1 MVSTQPLPPP
11 KPPKKQ
17 ENTQQS
23 SRLLSVFC
31 QGHKDLNRPDGL
43 ISLTIVKQAVSF
55 PAVPETFSYHEST
68 RLTTRHLPRKG
79 KDKGKL
85 WAA

>member
-1 MVSTQPLPPP
+1 MNKNNTPTYTEII
-11 KPPKKQ
+11 KKVPRTHRYGLFS
-17 ENTQQS
+17 E
-23 SRLLSVFC
+23 LFW

-43 ISLTIVKQAVSF
+43 LSFTFVKQTVPF
-55 PAVPETFSYHEST
+55 PAVPGTFSYHKLA

-85 WAA
+85 